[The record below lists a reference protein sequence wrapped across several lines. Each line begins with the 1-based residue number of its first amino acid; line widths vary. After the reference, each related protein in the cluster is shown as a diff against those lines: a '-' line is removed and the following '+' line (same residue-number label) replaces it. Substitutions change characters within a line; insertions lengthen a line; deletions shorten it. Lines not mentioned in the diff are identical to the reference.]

1 MIASN
6 YPYMFCAIFNMNME
20 DKTSWRE
27 QSHVQ
32 LLIYSLLLSIY
43 YSPDTGVE
51 MNNKRIETTGIEGG
65 GGEGRGE
72 RRSRRKRRR
81 KKVVFLI
88 FFITQIVSMPSAK
101 ISHNILSDNL
111 NLLRTKR
118 VILFIWGVP
127 KDKTKTN
134 S

>member
-6 YPYMFCAIFNMNME
+6 YLYMFCAIFNMNME

-65 GGEGRGE
+65 GGGYGGGEGRWE

-81 KKVVFLI
+81 KKKSCF
-88 FFITQIVSMPSAK
+88 
-101 ISHNILSDNL
+101 
-111 NLLRTKR
+111 
-118 VILFIWGVP
+118 
-127 KDKTKTN
+127 
-134 S
+134 